1 MIVDLTRSARELI
14 EQAAALLHEA
24 FRGRADDWQNL
35 DSARAEVLESFAA
48 DRISRVALD
57 DSGRVVGWIGAIPSY
72 DSRVWEIHPL
82 VVSAPHRGQG
92 IGRALVEDV
101 ECTVA
106 ERGGLTL
113 WLGSDDE
120 QGETTAAGVDL
131 YADVSG
137 AIRNMKKLGG
147 DHPYDFYRRLGFQV
161 VGFMPD
167 ANGHGRPDIFLAK
180 RVGTMK

>member
-1 MIVDLTRSARELI
+1 VIVDLTRSAHELI
-14 EQAAALLHEA
+14 EQTAALLHDA
-24 FRGRADDWQNL
+24 FSGRTEHWQDI
-35 DSARAEVLESFAA
+35 DSARGEVLESLVPE
-48 DRISRVALD
+48 RISRVAVD
-57 DSGRVVGWIGAIPSY
+57 DGDRVVGWIGAIPSY
-72 DSRVWEIHPL
+72 GGRVWEIHPL
-82 VVSAPHRGQG
+82 VVSAPHRRHG

-101 ECTVA
+101 ECIVA

-147 DHPYDFYRRLGFQV
+147 DHPYDFYRCLGFQV

-167 ANGHGRPDIFLAK
+167 ANGHGKPDIFLAK
-180 RVGTMK
+180 RIGTMK